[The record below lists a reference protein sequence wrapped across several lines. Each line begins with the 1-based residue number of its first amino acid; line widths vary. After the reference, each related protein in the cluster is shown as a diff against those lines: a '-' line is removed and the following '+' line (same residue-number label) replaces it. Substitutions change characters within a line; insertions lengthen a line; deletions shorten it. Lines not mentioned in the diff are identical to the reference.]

1 MSRGRKRWQAFV
13 TQSQFLGTT
22 EHPGPTGILQ
32 KSGERATWKHR
43 HNARAGQIR
52 KNKQEKVDS
61 DAVSNPEAPQSDNN
75 PGRPSDAEVT
85 KAHATSFPYSAP
97 MDIELRFS
105 SFLGACINDL
115 SEAMI

>member
-1 MSRGRKRWQAFV
+1 M
-13 TQSQFLGTT
+13 
-22 EHPGPTGILQ
+22 LQ
-32 KSGERATWKHR
+32 NSEERATWKHR

-52 KNKQEKVDS
+52 KNKQEKVES
-61 DAVSNPEAPQSDNN
+61 DAVSNPKAPHSDTN

-85 KAHATSFPYSAP
+85 KAHATSFPDSVP

-115 SEAMI
+115 SEATI